1 MTKHYFSATHHACDN
16 DVSFIC
22 SYQRAMKPK
31 EWLIVDLGYPYSIVT
46 AQVTQPLD
54 ELKVLT
60 SKEQIFQAICV
71 PPEIKVYEEKMK
83 NQISAQT
90 ILNQMEEMNR
100 EVALLEKCKKN
111 AGLNPKYGELWEAYQ
126 KLMSKDTGNEIID
139 FE

>member
-1 MTKHYFSATHHACDN
+1 MTKYYFSATHHASDN

-22 SYQRAMKPK
+22 ANQRAMKPK
-31 EWLIVDLGYPYSIVT
+31 EWLIVDLGYPYGIVT
-46 AQVTQPLD
+46 AQVKQPLD
-54 ELKVLT
+54 ELKALT
-60 SKEQIFQAICV
+60 SKEQIFETICA
-71 PPEIKVYEEKMK
+71 PTEIKVYEERVK

-126 KLMSKDTGNEIID
+126 KLMSKDTGNEITD